1 MTQGQA
7 GEPPQT
13 PIEPPADAPAG
24 SGEGSGTAME
34 ALIRKRKLQGEQAAP
49 AQAPEPDQR

>member
-7 GEPPQT
+7 GEPPQA
-13 PIEPPADAPAG
+13 PVEPPADAPAG
-24 SGEGSGTAME
+24 GGEGSGTAME